1 MSATSISTP
10 EGTSSSQNTAASV
23 GSSAALISF
32 FVIISRITGFM
43 RTWAMAF
50 ALGSTMLASSYQIAN
65 NLPNMLYELV
75 MGGMLVTA
83 FLPVYMSV
91 KNRLG
96 ERGGNEYAGNIMSIA
111 FIALGLVALL
121 CTVFAPALVFT
132 QSFMSDQ
139 SGMEDAVFFFRF
151 FAIQIVFYGL
161 SSIVS
166 GLLNASRDYLWSSA
180 APIFNNIIV
189 TATFVL
195 YAFVAPSNP
204 DMAKLIIAVG
214 NPLGVFIQ
222 MAIQLPAL
230 KRNGIK
236 LRFHVDL
243 RDPALKETL
252 AIGIPAVL
260 VMCAG
265 LIVVSVQNA
274 ASYAV
279 VENGPSIIAYAR
291 LWFTL
296 PYAFLTVPITTAMF
310 TEISEMHAKGDMG
323 GFKRG
328 LASGTNQILFFMI
341 PFALF
346 LVVFAEPLVTLYH
359 IGAFTEENIGQI
371 ALYLAA
377 LALSLPFYGVN
388 TYLQKAFSAMRAMG
402 SYAAMMVAAIALQ
415 IGFIAVFATP
425 VGGPLNFGMPAI
437 ALSET
442 VFYAVLDLTC
452 LIFLRSKIGRI
463 GLVSMAYSALRSLAL
478 GLLGAAAAAGV
489 VFALDA
495 TVAPLDG
502 SIAHALVC
510 IVCGGIVAV
519 LVTFGIAVKAE
530 FDEAAM
536 LVSIVAKATRKFKR
550 ANSSSVEN
558 ESGEIASEPIAAWN
572 EPVRKSPRH
581 GNEHRADAQP
591 TATLPSSRGR
601 HAKETA
607 ASSDDRPVDSDGV
620 GRHSAQAVFERKIA
634 LARHALG
641 RPVPLKQNRD
651 PQERRDTSHARM
663 RCSDDCRDNTLPC
676 EPAHRK
682 TPANDATMKK
692 RRGRHAMPPRHENR
706 R

>member
-1 MSATSISTP
+1 MSAPDISSP
-10 EGTSSSQNTAASV
+10 RDLPSSQSTAASI

-83 FLPVYMSV
+83 FLPVYLSV

-96 ERGGNEYAGNIMSIA
+96 ERGGNEYASNIMSIA
-111 FIALGLVALL
+111 FILLGSVALL
-121 CTVFAPALVFT
+121 CTLFAPALVFT

-139 SGMEDAVFFFRF
+139 GNMDDAVFFFRF

-180 APIFNNIIV
+180 APIFNNLIV

-204 DMAKLIIAVG
+204 DLAKLIIAIG

-243 RDPALKETL
+243 HDPALKETL
-252 AIGIPAVL
+252 AIGVPAIL

-265 LIVVSVQNA
+265 LVVVSVQNA

-310 TEISEMHAKGDMG
+310 TEISEMHATGNMS

-328 LASGTNQILFFMI
+328 LASGVEQILFFML

-346 LVVFAEPLVTLYH
+346 LIVFAEPLVTLYH

-377 LALSLPFYGVN
+377 LAVSLPFYGVN
-388 TYLQKAFSAMRAMG
+388 TYLQKAFSATRMMG
-402 SYAAMMVAAIALQ
+402 GYAAMMVAAIALQ

-425 VGGPLNFGMPAI
+425 IAGMNFGMPAI

-442 VFYAVLDLTC
+442 VFYVVLDVAC
-452 LIFLRSKIGRI
+452 FIYLRRKIGAI
-463 GLVSMAYSALRSLAL
+463 GLGSMVRSGMRSLAL
-478 GLLGAAAAAGV
+478 GILGAVAAAGV

-502 SIAHALVC
+502 SILHALAC
-510 IVCGGIVAV
+510 IFCGGIVAV
-519 LVTFGIAVKAE
+519 AVTFGVAVKMQL
-530 FDEAAM
+530 DEASM
-536 LVSIVAKATRKFKR
+536 LVSIVGKITRKFGRGNKTAAEKGACDESASGNAVR
-550 ANSSSVEN
+550 NEPAHDSKSAAQEPSAETIRRGKHVGVEASVEDFDRN
-558 ESGEIASEPIAAWN
+558 ADEEDA
-572 EPVRKSPRH
+572 PR
-581 GNEHRADAQP
+581 G
-591 TATLPSSRGR
+591 
-601 HAKETA
+601 K
-607 ASSDDRPVDSDGV
+607 
-620 GRHSAQAVFERKIA
+620 HSAHAVSERKIA
-634 LARHALG
+634 GARHTHS
-641 RPVPLKQNRD
+641 
-651 PQERRDTSHARM
+651 RRDRT
-663 RCSDDCRDNTLPC
+663 
-676 EPAHRK
+676 K
-682 TPANDATMKK
+682 
-692 RRGRHAMPPRHENR
+692 
-706 R
+706 